1 MAAAKVTIH
10 DTDKRH
16 GTLRRNINDL
26 FMREGQVEE
35 SKLFAVA
42 GKCAALWL
50 IFQHT
55 SDVLHTEWTL
65 TTLLVFI
72 IAPDLAKKW
81 LSMRFGGDP
90 GSVEHTTSEKTVR
103 KG

>member
-1 MAAAKVTIH
+1 MKVTRH
-10 DTDKRH
+10 DPDMRH

-26 FMREGQVEE
+26 FMREGEVEE
-35 SKLFAVA
+35 SKLFAVL
-42 GKCAALWL
+42 GKSACLWL

-55 SDVLHTEWTL
+55 AEVLSTEYTL
-65 TTLLVFI
+65 MTLLIFI
-72 IAPDLAKKW
+72 IMPDLAKKF

-90 GSVEHTTSEKTVR
+90 GTVEHTTSEKTVR

>member
-1 MAAAKVTIH
+1 MASPKVTRH

-35 SKLFAVA
+35 SKLWSNI
-42 GKCAALWL
+42 GKGLCFYLIVSYTDEVLKTEYTLFTLL
-50 IFQHT
+50 IFLIT
-55 SDVLHTEWTL
+55 
-65 TTLLVFI
+65 
-72 IAPDLAKKW
+72 PDLIKKFI
-81 LSMRFGGDP
+81 SMRFGGDP